1 MSTNELI
8 LKRLDSIDEKIREG
22 TDEYLTLQQAAEY
35 LGYKPSYMY
44 KLTHRRLI
52 PFYKPTNKKIYF
64 KKSDLDAWIKRNRQK
79 SKSEIRKIS
88 DSYISNQSLKKVR
101 YRDKSPMKLGSE

>member
-35 LGYKPSYMY
+35 LGFKPSYMY

-52 PFYKPTNKKIYF
+52 PFYKPTKKKLFF
-64 KKSDLDAWIKRNRQK
+64 KKSDLDNWISSNKK
-79 SKSEIRKIS
+79 ISTSEIKEIS
-88 DSYISNQSLKKVR
+88 DSYLGKKISEKIR
-101 YRDKSPMKLGSE
+101 C

>member
-35 LGYKPSYMY
+35 LGFKPSYMY

-64 KKSDLDAWIKRNRQK
+64 RKSDLDNWITRNKKK
-79 SKSEIRKIS
+79 SKGEI
-88 DSYISNQSLKKVR
+88 DQLATNYLNTGNSYER
-101 YRDKSPMKLGSE
+101 